1 MQKCYLRE
9 KNLKNNQTK
18 KLTNENTIY
27 FKIWDFTNNQKQPY
41 ILRLKNYNIDK
52 FKKSR
57 IIKHWLAQLTAMRFL
72 EVKFYN
78 FLPKTKKYIRKIYFK
93 IIVYCNAVFITHLF
107 KTPCK
112 QRQILN
118 KYLGQIRIETNMNS

>member
-78 FLPKTKKYIRKIYFK
+78 FLPKTKK
-93 IIVYCNAVFITHLF
+93 
-107 KTPCK
+107 KT
-112 QRQILN
+112 
-118 KYLGQIRIETNMNS
+118 